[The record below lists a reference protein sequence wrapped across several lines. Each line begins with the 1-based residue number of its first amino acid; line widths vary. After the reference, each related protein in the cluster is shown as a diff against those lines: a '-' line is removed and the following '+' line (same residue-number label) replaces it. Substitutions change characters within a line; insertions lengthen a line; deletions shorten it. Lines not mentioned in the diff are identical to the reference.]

1 MRKLVLIALGVLV
14 PVLTAQAQDATP
26 TTEPGVVMITSP
38 VDGQQLFGLVEMVG
52 TAIHPS
58 LFDGYILE
66 WSNIQNPE
74 VWLPIQQRVNQQ
86 VNNGILGQWD
96 TVSASVPDGIYQI
109 RLRLFLADGT
119 VQDFQ
124 VNNLV
129 LINSAPTVVPTPL
142 PAVPTA
148 TVQSLPTSGPSPT
161 PLIQQP
167 PTVTPRP
174 TFENPVDLDQN
185 NTSSTPEEE
194 ESVVNFSAVE
204 GAFCLGVYFSM
215 AFFMLIVAYLV
226 LRKQISPFTRRLWW
240 QIRSE
245 FDNDQDY

>member
-1 MRKLVLIALGVLV
+1 MRKLVLTVLWMCV
-14 PVLTAQAQDATP
+14 SVFTAQAQDITP
-26 TTEPGVVMITSP
+26 TTEPGVLSIASP
-38 VDGQQLFGLVEMVG
+38 TDGQQLFGLVEIVG
-52 TAIHPS
+52 TATHPS

-86 VNNGILGQWD
+86 VNNGVLGQWD
-96 TVSASVPDGIYQI
+96 TVSAGVPDGIYQI
-109 RLRLFLADGT
+109 RLRLFLTDET
-119 VQDFQ
+119 TQDFQ

-129 LINSAPTVVPTPL
+129 LINSAPTQVPTPL

-148 TVQSLPTSGPSPT
+148 TIQALPLSGPTPTSVV
-161 PLIQQP
+161 QQP

-174 TFENPVDLDQN
+174 TFENPVDLNQEN
-185 NTSSTPEEE
+185 SSGDEEN
-194 ESVVNFSAVE
+194 SIFNFSAVQS
-204 GAFCLGVYFSM
+204 AFCLGAYFSM
-215 AFFMLIVAYLV
+215 AFFALVITYLV
-226 LRKQISPFTRRLWW
+226 FRKQISPFTRRLWW